1 MGTDATI
8 LFVELLTKKYVDLK
22 YNIIPENKSSF
33 FEEYPLFKSGLES
46 GKVRDRNSKPNH
58 PVKIRK
64 ARFEELREL
73 WEKLNQ
79 RYTIWYEPELN
90 IEIDKALDTILETGN
105 IFTDRVVASR
115 RDIVVSDGNHMSSN
129 SGSGVQYTINQA
141 LPYGVFLKR
150 VSDVTNISL
159 EKIHSAICRYTKKS
173 GKIKDSHFN
182 EQAIGALVQ
191 SFTDWKIETLQGRFR
206 YKKTDG
212 STGATALTYADGSV
226 REEIA
231 QGRIGIKVKE
241 GDAADKYLYD
251 AKAYDSP
258 LELEDIESD
267 IDGGLSG
274 IAEVIVYGKIPRSSI
289 AIPTIAGGTY
299 SPDFMYVVKKAN
311 GDKELNIVVETKD
324 VENKSTLRGV
334 EAAKIKCAEVF
345 FKNLSAQGYN
355 VHFRTQL
362 NNKKMLQIVK
372 DVLNQ

>member
-1 MGTDATI
+1 
-8 LFVELLTKKYVDLK
+8 
-22 YNIIPENKSSF
+22 
-33 FEEYPLFKSGLES
+33 
-46 GKVRDRNSKPNH
+46 
-58 PVKIRK
+58 
-64 ARFEELREL
+64 
-73 WEKLNQ
+73 
-79 RYTIWYEPELN
+79 
-90 IEIDKALDTILETGN
+90 
-105 IFTDRVVASR
+105 
-115 RDIVVSDGNHMSSN
+115 MSSN